1 CDSELDHRI
10 ALQFGGGNEET
21 NLWTLCTECHRQKSV
36 SETASGMPDPTL
48 PEVMAGQT
56 ISSDCDP
63 PRGGGIIRR
72 KKRSPRTPPPLSCR
86 EKIPVSGQL
95 TC

>member
-1 CDSELDHRI
+1 
-10 ALQFGGGNEET
+10 
-21 NLWTLCTECHRQKSV
+21 
-36 SETASGMPDPTL
+36 
-48 PEVMAGQT
+48 MAGQT

-63 PRGGGIIRR
+63 TRGGIIRR
-72 KKRSPRTPPPLSCR
+72 KKRSLRTPRPLSRR

>member
-1 CDSELDHRI
+1 
-10 ALQFGGGNEET
+10 
-21 NLWTLCTECHRQKSV
+21 
-36 SETASGMPDPTL
+36 
-48 PEVMAGQT
+48 MAGQT

-63 PRGGGIIRR
+63 PRGIIRR
-72 KKRSPRTPPPLSCR
+72 KKRSLRTPPPLSCR

>member
-1 CDSELDHRI
+1 
-10 ALQFGGGNEET
+10 
-21 NLWTLCTECHRQKSV
+21 
-36 SETASGMPDPTL
+36 
-48 PEVMAGQT
+48 MAGQT

-63 PRGGGIIRR
+63 PRGGGSSGE
-72 KKRSPRTPPPLSCR
+72 KKRSLRTPRPLSRR

>member
-1 CDSELDHRI
+1 ELDHRI

-21 NLWTLCTECHRQKSV
+21 NLWTLCTECHRQKSAR
-36 SETASGMPDPTL
+36 EAAGGMPDPTL
-48 PEVMAGQT
+48 PEVVAERT
-56 ISSDCDP
+56 TSSDCNP
-63 PRGGGIIRR
+63 SGGGIIRR
-72 KKRSPRTPPPLSCR
+72 EKRSLRTPPPVSCR

>member
-1 CDSELDHRI
+1 
-10 ALQFGGGNEET
+10 
-21 NLWTLCTECHRQKSV
+21 
-36 SETASGMPDPTL
+36 
-48 PEVMAGQT
+48 MAGQT

-63 PRGGGIIRR
+63 PRGGDHPA
-72 KKRSPRTPPPLSCR
+72 KKRSPRTPPPVSRR